1 MSDNLK
7 RSGSPLC
14 DEDEEEED
22 YQILSQVAPD
32 VKSLEVSEEE
42 EEEEEKEP
50 CSCSRSASQIGSKL
64 SRVKKKRKIDGP
76 GEY

>member
-32 VKSLEVSEEE
+32 VKSPEVSEEE